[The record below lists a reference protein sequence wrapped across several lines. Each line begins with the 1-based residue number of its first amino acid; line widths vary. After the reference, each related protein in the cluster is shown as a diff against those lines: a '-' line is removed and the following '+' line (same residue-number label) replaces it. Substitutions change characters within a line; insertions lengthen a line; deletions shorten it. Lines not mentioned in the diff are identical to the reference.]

1 MEIWNQFSS
10 DLVNDKGNITRRG
23 PVPSFLDIEVVALG
37 MASEDEEIDS
47 ENWLFES
54 NLNECQ
60 HLIPNLISRRQ
71 FNDRRK
77 TVSNLCEQI
86 RSRIANHIG
95 GGEDYFC
102 IDSKLIEVCR
112 LARGNRCKMGRKA
125 DFATAWDF
133 GYCASQGIYFFEY
146 KLHARCRLIGVV
158 HSYDLSKA
166 SVHDINYLKDI
177 NLCIMITAYL
187 ETEVIFE
194 RKFILICLKL

>member
-1 MEIWNQFSS
+1 M
-10 DLVNDKGNITRRG
+10 VNDKGNITRRG

-60 HLIPNLISRRQ
+60 HLITNLISRRQ

-125 DFATAWDF
+125 DFATA
-133 GYCASQGIYFFEY
+133 
-146 KLHARCRLIGVV
+146 
-158 HSYDLSKA
+158 
-166 SVHDINYLKDI
+166 
-177 NLCIMITAYL
+177 
-187 ETEVIFE
+187 
-194 RKFILICLKL
+194 